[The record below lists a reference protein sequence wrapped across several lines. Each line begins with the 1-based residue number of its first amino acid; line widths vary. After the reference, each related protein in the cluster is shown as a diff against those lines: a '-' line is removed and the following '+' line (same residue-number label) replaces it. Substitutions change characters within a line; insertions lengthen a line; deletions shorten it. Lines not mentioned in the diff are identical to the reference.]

1 LPGRTEIVEVATRV
15 ATLID
20 APDRRKEA
28 EALSTEEPTNVM
40 PLVDPARRDEVRF
53 ESEGLTLAGHVYRA
67 RAVPEGE
74 RAPALVMAGPMTS
87 VKEETL
93 PHYAESLQD
102 AGYTVLAFDN
112 RNFGESAG
120 EPRQHLDTHEQVED
134 LKNAVSYMLSREDT
148 DPERIGLC
156 CVCLGA
162 GYGLEVASMDQRIKV
177 VALVAGGYNITDTYL
192 GFLGPDGFRD
202 YIENLGVARQHQYES
217 GEIQYLPAVA
227 GPPDFGPSAMPVEEA
242 YTYYTR
248 AQEHEAPNWE
258 NRLTV
263 ASMEHIVGW
272 HVLGHAHLV
281 EQPLLVVHGTT
292 DVLLPPRYAQEV
304 YERAPEPKE
313 ICWIETTNHVELY
326 DGIPHVPQALER
338 IVPWLDENLKSRASE
353 GSAK

>member
-1 LPGRTEIVEVATRV
+1 MPAREEGARWNVGKGEPDLLSGRTEIVEVATRV
-15 ATLID
+15 VTLID

-74 RAPALVMAGPMTS
+74 RTPALVMAGPMTS

-102 AGYTVLAFDN
+102 AGYTVFAFDN

-134 LKNAVSYMLSREDT
+134 LKNAVSYMLSRQDT

-162 GYGLEVASMDQRIKV
+162 GYGLKVAAMDQRIRA

-217 GEIQYLPAVA
+217 GRSSTCRQWPAR
-227 GPPDFGPSAMPVEEA
+227 PTSALRRCRWRRH
-242 YTYYTR
+242 TR
-248 AQEHEAPNWE
+248 
-258 NRLTV
+258 
-263 ASMEHIVGW
+263 
-272 HVLGHAHLV
+272 
-281 EQPLLVVHGTT
+281 TT
-292 DVLLPPRYAQEV
+292 LAR
-304 YERAPEPKE
+304 
-313 ICWIETTNHVELY
+313 
-326 DGIPHVPQALER
+326 
-338 IVPWLDENLKSRASE
+338 KSTRRPT
-353 GSAK
+353 GRTD